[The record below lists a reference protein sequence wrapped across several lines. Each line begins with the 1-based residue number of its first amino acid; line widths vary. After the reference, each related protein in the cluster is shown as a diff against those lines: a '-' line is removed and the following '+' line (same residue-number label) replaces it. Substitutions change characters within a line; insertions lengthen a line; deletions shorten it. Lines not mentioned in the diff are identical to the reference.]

1 MSDVPDRLARLQRR
15 LAETGTDLLA
25 LAPGAHMRW
34 LLGFAPHPDERLC
47 LLLVSPDNAGF
58 VMPALNA
65 ADARQHT
72 GLPFAE
78 WADADGPARA
88 LSQMLDRVCPSPA
101 RLSLDE
107 TMRADHALVL
117 LDRLPNAA
125 RGLAGDEV
133 GALRLIKQPDELD
146 ALAENAR
153 IADLAQQAVRAA
165 LRPGVTETDIAQVAR
180 DAFAAQG
187 ARCEFA
193 IVAFGPN
200 SAFPHHH
207 SGSRVLEPGDA
218 VLIDI
223 GARRGGYI
231 SDITRMAVL
240 GAPPDGYD
248 AVHAVVDQAVQ
259 AALAAIRP
267 GVSAKSIDTA
277 ARDVIAQA
285 GYGEFFTHRVGHGV
299 GTEVHEMPWM
309 TSSNGQI
316 LAEGMVFT
324 IEPGIYLP
332 GRFGARLEEVA
343 VVTAT
348 GARILSDLS
357 RDLHIA

>member
-1 MSDVPDRLARLQRR
+1 M
-15 LAETGTDLLA
+15 TFDLTLCA
-25 LAPGAHMRW
+25 LILTTAVAANLGAQVFRSVVFFIVY
-34 LLGFAPHPDERLC
+34 G
-47 LLLVSPDNAGF
+47 LLVA
-58 VMPALNA
+58 VA
-65 ADARQHT
+65 
-72 GLPFAE
+72 
-78 WADADGPARA
+78 W
-88 LSQMLDRVCPSPA
+88 V
-101 RLSLDE
+101 RL
-107 TMRADHALVL
+107 
-117 LDRLPNAA
+117 
-125 RGLAGDEV
+125 
-133 GALRLIKQPDELD
+133 GAVDV
-146 ALAENAR
+146 ALAEGA
-153 IADLAQQAVRAA
+153 IGAGLTGVLLLSA
-165 LRPGVTETDIAQVAR
+165 LGRLPV
-180 DAFAAQG
+180 G
-187 ARCEFA
+187 AR
-193 IVAFGPN
+193 
-200 SAFPHHH
+200 
-207 SGSRVLEPGDA
+207 A